1 MALIE
6 TTLLGLCRK
15 RLFECP
21 MNLSSI
27 GMTSGKC
34 MKIS

>member
-1 MALIE
+1 MIVR
-6 TTLLGLCRK
+6 TLLELRRK

-27 GMTSGKC
+27 GMTSSQC
-34 MKIS
+34 MKTS